1 MRRNEAIRGG
11 NEHGEGFQV
20 REEERSMQSPW
31 FGGIIMLIMLV
42 GLGVWIWKM
51 MRKSKEE

>member
-1 MRRNEAIRGG
+1 
-11 NEHGEGFQV
+11 
-20 REEERSMQSPW
+20 MQSPW
-31 FGGIIMLIMLV
+31 FGGIIMLVMAV